1 MGALALV
8 MGVMAMFLVGFS
20 VYAAGCVY
28 REASRAAVRPVFLVR
43 RHLMWRLA

>member
-8 MGVMAMFLVGFS
+8 MGVVAMFLVGFS
-20 VYAAGCVY
+20 LYVAGRVY
-28 REASRAAVRPVFLVR
+28 REAGRAAVRPLFLVR